1 MSNENTA
8 TQKQPA
14 QLSHVPEDTILS
26 DEELK
31 ALNAS
36 GAPYYTPRFE
46 RYSSYSSNIY
56 GESVDRAD
64 PRRGK

>member
-14 QLSHVPEDTILS
+14 QLSHVPEDAILS
-26 DEELK
+26 DEELE
-31 ALNAS
+31 AVYAS